1 MDVRRALPFL
11 LLVICTINAFSIHNG
26 RGGPNNVRRVRRIS
40 EYLVPPPPPPRSHPS
55 NRIPRLAN
63 DQSNEQGYFT
73 RFMNML
79 NPFSIFSTSPPPLP
93 SPLPLES
100 APLPAATYNSPSVS
114 IYETPPPSS
123 INGNSGYPAS
133 TNTKNCNPC
142 NKEPWMPIKQGEPA
156 HLTDASNGG
165 YPPRNPE
172 APWDVHYAASQEIRI
187 PDFSYAPQLP
197 GQDSSFISPL
207 PIPHLYPGAMP
218 PLFLPEDFNKPVQV
232 APGSTVSFPDTTEST
247 SNGGSV
253 YEGVISQEPEYISPD
268 LLSSSSQ
275 VTKGNINPILDEQ
288 GLEGTSAGSLD
299 SVNHL
304 PVSDGSSGKIGD
316 TIFIEE
322 SPLIDFTH
330 KNESRTQSSSIP
342 STSNVFAGFE
352 NVETAVAS
360 VDEIFGPR
368 QDTSTESH
376 SYTDYYEILDPVP
389 NESKITNSTPQKEDI
404 PPSDKVE
411 SLWDIFATPSTGTVR
426 EPIRNSMLN
435 PDDDIMEDILHDN
448 INVNLNG
455 TSGQQDR
462 KRNPQVQLIIPY
474 TSQYTPLPFQP
485 SHERKLSD
493 MGESNHDTYDIA
505 ESKNR
510 PNIVRPP
517 KVLDDFRPQPTT
529 NRQPT
534 KLTTTNR
541 QRTKSPVYERKPDT
555 KANNSINLE
564 RFQKNIDNWTIEKF
578 SKNPF
583 HYVTVPV
590 PKAIPKEYFTTPK
603 PISRVAE
610 LFKDN
615 VEILG
620 GFNFNDEE
628 HKEYKEYKERLK
640 LANHRME
647 GRQIQMIQV
656 QNSTESSINAST
668 TSEKDMW
675 RAFPVGVSSV
685 NKERVYI
692 VTPQPQTTPRSNP
705 ENRKQ
710 KALENAGSNT
720 EESKKASQTDTK
732 ETNKSDTF
740 ESIEK
745 AYQVLP
751 QAVNNLAVASTG
763 PESVSLWDIV
773 PVMPKEIY
781 RHPKP
786 PNVACCTQHLQKGH
800 VPNDD
805 ASSVENA
812 QDGYLCQCR

>member
-40 EYLVPPPPPPRSHPS
+40 EYLVPPSPPPRSHPS

-63 DQSNEQGYFT
+63 DQSNEPGYFM
-73 RFMNML
+73 RFMQML
-79 NPFSIFSTSPPPLP
+79 NPFYSPPPLP
-93 SPLPLES
+93 SPLSLES

-123 INGNSGYPAS
+123 INGNSEYSAS

-142 NKEPWMPIKQGEPA
+142 NKEPWMPLKQDEPA
-156 HLTDASNGG
+156 RLTYPSNGG

-172 APWDVHYAASQEIRI
+172 APYDVHSAASQEIRT
-187 PDFSYAPQLP
+187 PDFSYAPPLP
-197 GQDSSFISPL
+197 GQESIISPL
-207 PIPHLYPGAMP
+207 PNPHLYLGVMP
-218 PLFLPEDFNKPVQV
+218 PLFKPENFNKPEQV
-232 APGSTVSFPDTTEST
+232 APGSTVSFPDTTGST
-247 SNGGSV
+247 SNDGSTYHYYPEV
-253 YEGVISQEPEYISPD
+253 VSQEPEHINPD
-268 LLSSSSQ
+268 LLPSSSQ
-275 VTKGNINPILDEQ
+275 VTKD
-288 GLEGTSAGSLD
+288 
-299 SVNHL
+299 
-304 PVSDGSSGKIGD
+304 
-316 TIFIEE
+316 
-322 SPLIDFTH
+322 
-330 KNESRTQSSSIP
+330 
-342 STSNVFAGFE
+342 FE

-376 SYTDYYEILDPVP
+376 SHTTDYYDILDPVP
-389 NESKITNSTPQKEDI
+389 NESKITNSTPEKENI

-411 SLWDIFATPSTGTVR
+411 SLWNIFATPSTSTVR

-435 PDDDIMEDILHDN
+435 SMLNPDDDITEDILHDN
-448 INVNLNG
+448 INVNLNYG

-474 TSQYTPLPFQP
+474 TIQYTPLPFQP

-517 KVLDDFRPQPTT
+517 KVLDDFPQPTT

-534 KLTTTNR
+534 TSPYVYYKTK
-541 QRTKSPVYERKPDT
+541 QPTKSPVYYERKPDT

-578 SKNPF
+578 SKSPN

-615 VEILG
+615 VGILD

-628 HKEYKEYKERLK
+628 HKEYKERPK
-640 LANHRME
+640 LVNHRME

-732 ETNKSDTF
+732 ETNKSNTF

-763 PESVSLWDIV
+763 PESGSLWNV
-773 PVMPKEIY
+773 LPEEIY
-781 RHPKP
+781 RHFPGLDAHPKP

-805 ASSVENA
+805 GSSVENA
-812 QDGYLCQCR
+812 QDDYLCPCR

>member
-26 RGGPNNVRRVRRIS
+26 RGGPNNVRRVRKIS
-40 EYLVPPPPPPRSHPS
+40 EYLVPPSPPPRSHPS
-55 NRIPRLAN
+55 HRIPRLAN
-63 DQSNEQGYFT
+63 DRSNEPGYFR
-73 RFMNML
+73 RFLQML
-79 NPFSIFSTSPPPLP
+79 NPFDIFSNSPPPLP

-123 INGNSGYPAS
+123 INGNSEYPAS

-142 NKEPWMPIKQGEPA
+142 NKEPWMPLKQGKPA

-172 APWDVHYAASQEIRI
+172 APYDVHFAASQEIRT
-187 PDFSYAPQLP
+187 PDFSYAPSLP
-197 GQDSSFISPL
+197 GQVTAFISPL
-207 PIPHLYPGAMP
+207 PNAHLYPGVMP
-218 PLFLPEDFNKPVQV
+218 PLFKPEDFNKPQV
-232 APGSTVSFPDTTEST
+232 APGSTVSFPDTTGFT
-247 SNGGSV
+247 SNDGSTV
-253 YEGVISQEPEYISPD
+253 YQYYPGVVSQKPEHINPD
-268 LLSSSSQ
+268 LLPSSSQ
-275 VTKGNINPILDEQ
+275 VTKDF
-288 GLEGTSAGSLD
+288 S
-299 SVNHL
+299 
-304 PVSDGSSGKIGD
+304 
-316 TIFIEE
+316 
-322 SPLIDFTH
+322 DFTH

-342 STSNVFAGFE
+342 PTSNVFADFE

-360 VDEIFGPR
+360 VDENFGPR
-368 QDTSTESH
+368 QDASTESH
-376 SYTDYYEILDPVP
+376 SHTTDYYDNLDPVP
-389 NESKITNSTPQKEDI
+389 NESKITNSAPQKENN

-435 PDDDIMEDILHDN
+435 SMLNPDDDITEDILHDN
-448 INVNLNG
+448 IDVNLNYG
-455 TSGQQDR
+455 TSEQQDR

-474 TSQYTPLPFQP
+474 TIQYTPLPFQP

-517 KVLDDFRPQPTT
+517 KVSDGLRSQPTT
-529 NRQPT
+529 NRQP
-534 KLTTTNR
+534 
-541 QRTKSPVYERKPDT
+541 TKSPVYERKPDT

-578 SKNPF
+578 SKSPF

-603 PISRVAE
+603 PISRVAQ

-615 VEILG
+615 VEILD
-620 GFNFNDEE
+620 GFNFNDEVHE
-628 HKEYKEYKERLK
+628 EYKERPK
-640 LANHRME
+640 LANHRKE

-656 QNSTESSINAST
+656 QNSTENSINAFT

-675 RAFPVGVSSV
+675 QAFPVGVSSG

-732 ETNKSDTF
+732 KTNKSDTF

-763 PESVSLWDIV
+763 PESGSLWNV
-773 PVMPKEIY
+773 LPEEVY
-781 RHPKP
+781 RHFPGLDAHPKP

-812 QDGYLCQCR
+812 QDDYLCPCR

>member
-26 RGGPNNVRRVRRIS
+26 RGGPNNVRRVRKIS
-40 EYLVPPPPPPRSHPS
+40 EYLVPPSPPPRSHPS
-55 NRIPRLAN
+55 HRIPRLAN
-63 DQSNEQGYFT
+63 DRSNEPGYFR
-73 RFMNML
+73 RFLQML
-79 NPFSIFSTSPPPLP
+79 NPFDIFSNSPPPLP

-123 INGNSGYPAS
+123 INGNSEYPAS

-142 NKEPWMPIKQGEPA
+142 NKEPWMPLKQGKPA

-172 APWDVHYAASQEIRI
+172 APYDVHFAASQEIRT
-187 PDFSYAPQLP
+187 PDFSYAPSLP
-197 GQDSSFISPL
+197 GQVTAFISPL
-207 PIPHLYPGAMP
+207 PNAHLYPGVMP
-218 PLFLPEDFNKPVQV
+218 PLFKPEDFNKPQV
-232 APGSTVSFPDTTEST
+232 APGSTVSFPDTTGFT
-247 SNGGSV
+247 SNDGSTV
-253 YEGVISQEPEYISPD
+253 YQYYPGVVSQKPEHINPD
-268 LLSSSSQ
+268 LLPSSSQ
-275 VTKGNINPILDEQ
+275 VTKGNINSILDEQ
-288 GLEGTSAGSLD
+288 GLESTSVGSLD

-322 SPLIDFTH
+322 SPLIDFSDFTH

-342 STSNVFAGFE
+342 PTSNVFADFE

-360 VDEIFGPR
+360 VDENFGPR
-368 QDTSTESH
+368 QDASTESH
-376 SYTDYYEILDPVP
+376 SHTTDYYDNLDPVP
-389 NESKITNSTPQKEDI
+389 NESKITNSAPQKENN
-404 PPSDKVE
+404 PPSDK
-411 SLWDIFATPSTGTVR
+411 
-426 EPIRNSMLN
+426 
-435 PDDDIMEDILHDN
+435 
-448 INVNLNG
+448 
-455 TSGQQDR
+455 
-462 KRNPQVQLIIPY
+462 
-474 TSQYTPLPFQP
+474 P

-517 KVLDDFRPQPTT
+517 KVSDGLRSQPTT
-529 NRQPT
+529 NRQP
-534 KLTTTNR
+534 
-541 QRTKSPVYERKPDT
+541 TKSPVYERKPDT

-578 SKNPF
+578 SKSPF

-603 PISRVAE
+603 PISRVAQ

-615 VEILG
+615 VEILD
-620 GFNFNDEE
+620 GFNFNDEVHE
-628 HKEYKEYKERLK
+628 EYKERPK
-640 LANHRME
+640 LANHRKE

-656 QNSTESSINAST
+656 QNSTENSINAFT

-675 RAFPVGVSSV
+675 QAFPVGVSSG

-732 ETNKSDTF
+732 KTNKSDTF

-763 PESVSLWDIV
+763 PESGSLWNV
-773 PVMPKEIY
+773 LPEEVY
-781 RHPKP
+781 RHFPGLDAHPKP

-812 QDGYLCQCR
+812 QDDYLCPCR

>member
-1 MDVRRALPFL
+1 MEQNYFHNAFIFQALPFL

-40 EYLVPPPPPPRSHPS
+40 EYLVPPSPPPRSHPS

-63 DQSNEQGYFT
+63 DQSNEPGYFM
-73 RFMNML
+73 RFMQML
-79 NPFSIFSTSPPPLP
+79 NPFYSPPSLPL
-93 SPLPLES
+93 PLPLES

-123 INGNSGYPAS
+123 INSNSEYPAS

-142 NKEPWMPIKQGEPA
+142 NKEPWMPLKQGEPA
-156 HLTDASNGG
+156 RLTYPSNGG

-172 APWDVHYAASQEIRI
+172 APYDVHSAASQEIRT
-187 PDFSYAPQLP
+187 PDFSYAPPLP
-197 GQDSSFISPL
+197 GQESIISPL
-207 PIPHLYPGAMP
+207 PNPHLYLGVMP
-218 PLFLPEDFNKPVQV
+218 PLFKPEDFNKPEQV
-232 APGSTVSFPDTTEST
+232 APGSTVSFPDTTGST
-247 SNGGSV
+247 SNDGSV
-253 YEGVISQEPEYISPD
+253 YDYYTGVVSQEPEHINPD
-268 LLSSSSQ
+268 LLPSSSQ

-288 GLEGTSAGSLD
+288 GLEGTSIGSLD

-322 SPLIDFTH
+322 SPLIDFSDFTH

-342 STSNVFAGFE
+342 PTSNVFADFE
-352 NVETAVAS
+352 NVKTAVAS

-368 QDTSTESH
+368 QDASTESH
-376 SYTDYYEILDPVP
+376 SHTTDYYDILDPVP
-389 NESKITNSTPQKEDI
+389 NESKITNSTPEKENI

-411 SLWDIFATPSTGTVR
+411 SLWNIFATPSTSTVR

-435 PDDDIMEDILHDN
+435 SMLNPDDDLTEDILHDN
-448 INVNLNG
+448 INVNLNYG

-474 TSQYTPLPFQP
+474 TIQYTPLPFQP

-517 KVLDDFRPQPTT
+517 KVLDDFPQPTT
-529 NRQPT
+529 NRQPST
-534 KLTTTNR
+534 KSPYVYYKTK
-541 QRTKSPVYERKPDT
+541 QPTKSPVYYERKPDT

-578 SKNPF
+578 SKSPN

-615 VEILG
+615 AEILD

-628 HKEYKEYKERLK
+628 HKEYKERPK
-640 LANHRME
+640 LVNHRME
-647 GRQIQMIQV
+647 ARQIQMIQV

-732 ETNKSDTF
+732 ETNKSNTF

-751 QAVNNLAVASTG
+751 QACLLYTSRCV
-763 PESVSLWDIV
+763 
-773 PVMPKEIY
+773 
-781 RHPKP
+781 
-786 PNVACCTQHLQKGH
+786 
-800 VPNDD
+800 
-805 ASSVENA
+805 
-812 QDGYLCQCR
+812 

>member
-40 EYLVPPPPPPRSHPS
+40 EYLVPPSPPPRSHPS

-63 DQSNEQGYFT
+63 DQSNEPGYFM
-73 RFMNML
+73 RFMQML
-79 NPFSIFSTSPPPLP
+79 NPFYSPPPLP
-93 SPLPLES
+93 SPLSLES

-123 INGNSGYPAS
+123 INGNSEYSAS

-142 NKEPWMPIKQGEPA
+142 NKEPWMPLKQDEPA
-156 HLTDASNGG
+156 RLTYPSNGG

-172 APWDVHYAASQEIRI
+172 APYDVHSAASQEIRT
-187 PDFSYAPQLP
+187 PDFSYAPPLP
-197 GQDSSFISPL
+197 GQESIISPL
-207 PIPHLYPGAMP
+207 PNPHLYLGVMP
-218 PLFLPEDFNKPVQV
+218 PLFKPENFNKPEQV
-232 APGSTVSFPDTTEST
+232 APGSTVSFPDTTGST
-247 SNGGSV
+247 SNDGSTYHYYPEV
-253 YEGVISQEPEYISPD
+253 VSQEPEHINPD
-268 LLSSSSQ
+268 LLPSSSQ

-288 GLEGTSAGSLD
+288 GLEGTSIGSLD

-322 SPLIDFTH
+322 SPLIDFSDFTH

-342 STSNVFAGFE
+342 STSNVFADFE

-376 SYTDYYEILDPVP
+376 SHTTDYYDILDPVP
-389 NESKITNSTPQKEDI
+389 NESKITNSTPEKENI
-404 PPSDKVE
+404 PPSDK
-411 SLWDIFATPSTGTVR
+411 
-426 EPIRNSMLN
+426 
-435 PDDDIMEDILHDN
+435 
-448 INVNLNG
+448 
-455 TSGQQDR
+455 
-462 KRNPQVQLIIPY
+462 
-474 TSQYTPLPFQP
+474 P

-517 KVLDDFRPQPTT
+517 KVLDDFPQPTT

-534 KLTTTNR
+534 TSPYVYYKTK
-541 QRTKSPVYERKPDT
+541 QPTKSPVYYERKPDT

-578 SKNPF
+578 SKSPN

-615 VEILG
+615 VGILD

-628 HKEYKEYKERLK
+628 HKEYKERPK
-640 LANHRME
+640 LVNHRME

-732 ETNKSDTF
+732 ETNKSNTF

-763 PESVSLWDIV
+763 PESGSLWNV
-773 PVMPKEIY
+773 LPEEIY
-781 RHPKP
+781 RHFPGLDAHPKP

-805 ASSVENA
+805 GSSVENA
-812 QDGYLCQCR
+812 QDDYLCPCR